1 MKDKQDKIYYVTAD
15 SAAAARH
22 SPQLEIFKQKDIEV
36 LLLSDRVD
44 EWLVVHLSEFEGK
57 SLQSI
62 AKGLLDLDTFAN
74 EEEKKAHEQ
83 VAAELKPL
91 AEAVKEA
98 LGDEVKEV
106 RISHRLTDSPACVVA
121 DENDL
126 GGHVQRLLK
135 AAGQAMPESKPI
147 LELNPNHPIVKQLD
161 QNKGTA
167 QFKQWSHILL
177 SQAILADGAPL
188 VDPAMFVNQLND
200 LWKELLAR

>member
-1 MKDKQDKIYYVTAD
+1 
-15 SAAAARH
+15 
-22 SPQLEIFKQKDIEV
+22 
-36 LLLSDRVD
+36 VD

-62 AKGLLDLDTFAN
+62 AKGALDLDTFAN

-98 LGDEVKEV
+98 LGDAVKEV
-106 RISHRLTDSPACVVA
+106 RISHRLTNSPACVVA
-121 DENDL
+121 DDNDL

-147 LELNPNHPIVKQLD
+147 LELNPNHPIIKQLD
-161 QNKGTA
+161 GNKGTE
-167 QFKQWSHILL
+167 QFKQWSQILL

-188 VDPAMFVNQLND
+188 VDPAAFVTQLND
-200 LWKELLAR
+200 LWKELLAAR